1 MPLFSETW
9 PNVVLEIKTAPSETL
24 REEIRKGRLDLAV
37 ISQPARLG
45 QRRSEVLQ
53 VTTPVWVGT
62 PRFMTP
68 TDQPL
73 PLALFA
79 APCSYRRAMTQA
91 LDEKGIAWRAI
102 LDTPSGNAVKACV
115 EAGIGVSVVDR
126 SRITSKMKILEHL
139 PRIPDHEI
147 VILQATREREAPEAM
162 AVLAEAIRQRFRI

>member
-1 MPLFSETW
+1 
-9 PNVVLEIKTAPSETL
+9 
-24 REEIRKGRLDLAV
+24 
-37 ISQPARLG
+37 
-45 QRRSEVLQ
+45 
-53 VTTPVWVGT
+53 
-62 PRFMTP
+62 
-68 TDQPL
+68 
-73 PLALFA
+73 
-79 APCSYRRAMTQA
+79 MTQA